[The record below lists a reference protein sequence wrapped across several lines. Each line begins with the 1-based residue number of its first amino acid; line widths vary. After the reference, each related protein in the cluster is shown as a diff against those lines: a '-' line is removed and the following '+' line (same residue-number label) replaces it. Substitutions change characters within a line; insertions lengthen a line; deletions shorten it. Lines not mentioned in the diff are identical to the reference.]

1 MKQFLSWILAP
12 ALLLGLVPM
21 GVSAVEETGQDAIR
35 AIVEQMIRS
44 YAASL
49 SQNTKTDPHR
59 RSVFMFFSFPGTAA
73 HSNSG

>member
-1 MKQFLSWILAP
+1 MKHFLSWILAP

-49 SQNTKTDPHR
+49 SQNTKTDPPQEVR
-59 RSVFMFFSFPGTAA
+59 FYVLQFSG
-73 HSNSG
+73 NSSSQQ